1 MSYSAL
7 IKTDTEAKGGG
18 GSNREPTLTSKTT
31 GPDIDMHSNATI
43 LAEHETDVR
52 SQCGALCW
60 RMHRG
65 RVEVL
70 LITSRETGRW
80 IIPKGWPM
88 AEHTAADAA
97 RTEAWEEAGVEGPIS
112 QEPIGLYAY
121 DKQRL
126 PEPPVP
132 CVVSVFALRVARL
145 ADKFPERRERRRK
158 WFSAAKAAHK
168 VLEPE
173 LRAML
178 LDLDADPKRLELF
191 DRGQGGKSGA
201 NA

>member
-1 MSYSAL
+1 MSYSSTNM
-7 IKTDTEAKGGG
+7 TDTETKSGGG
-18 GSNREPTLTSKTT
+18 ANREPALTSKTA
-31 GPDIDMHSNATI
+31 GPDTDMHSNAKI
-43 LAEHETDVR
+43 LAAKETTVR

-88 AEHTAADAA
+88 AAHTAAEAA
-97 RTEAWEEAGVEGPIS
+97 QKEAWEEAGVEGPIA
-112 QEPIGLYAY
+112 QDPIGLFAY

-126 PEPPVP
+126 PEPPTP

-145 ADKFPERRERRRK
+145 AEKFPERRERRRK
-158 WFSAAKAAHK
+158 WFSAAKAAQK

-173 LRAML
+173 LRALL
-178 LDLDADPKRLELF
+178 LDLDADPKRLDLPE
-191 DRGQGGKSGA
+191 SGA
-201 NA
+201 KP